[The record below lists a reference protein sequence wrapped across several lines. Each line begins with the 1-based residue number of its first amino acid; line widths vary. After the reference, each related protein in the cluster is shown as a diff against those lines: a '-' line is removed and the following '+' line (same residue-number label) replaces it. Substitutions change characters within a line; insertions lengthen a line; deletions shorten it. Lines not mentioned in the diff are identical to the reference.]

1 MDVLG
6 FHLATIRV
14 GLLEPRLQLARNF
27 LYQWRISGASI
38 PTKRI

>member
-6 FHLATIRV
+6 FHLATIRG
-14 GLLEPRLQLARNF
+14 GLFVPHFRPGRSF